1 LGSKPQETLYGAVSN
16 LVSLEY
22 ASPGGDSDTAQ
33 AARDIVA
40 RHLKELMLA
49 SAQLSEQLTSQHFS
63 HIDFEL
69 RAVSA

>member
-1 LGSKPQETLYGAVSN
+1 VGLKYANPATEPDAPQTSRQILS
-16 LVSLEY
+16 
-22 ASPGGDSDTAQ
+22 Q
-33 AARDIVA
+33 
-40 RHLKELMLA
+40 HLKDLRSA

>member
-1 LGSKPQETLYGAVSN
+1 
-16 LVSLEY
+16 
-22 ASPGGDSDTAQ
+22 
-33 AARDIVA
+33 VA